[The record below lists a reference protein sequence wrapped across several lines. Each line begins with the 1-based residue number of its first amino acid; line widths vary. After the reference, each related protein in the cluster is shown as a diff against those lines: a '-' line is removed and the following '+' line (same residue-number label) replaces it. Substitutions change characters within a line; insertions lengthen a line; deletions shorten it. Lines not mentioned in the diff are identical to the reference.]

1 LPHEPPGFNPG
12 DPGPGPFQAGSI
24 GLLEPGALQFGVSL
38 FDINVSSGA
47 RSMLM
52 LGASP
57 TSSVVPYEG
66 NGNSRP
72 FAGPSTGPYVGAK
85 LKLVF

>member
-1 LPHEPPGFNPG
+1 
-12 DPGPGPFQAGSI
+12 
-24 GLLEPGALQFGVSL
+24 VSL
-38 FDINVSSGA
+38 FDVNVTSGKQ
-47 RSMLM
+47 SMLM
-52 LGASP
+52 LGVSP

-66 NGNSRP
+66 NGSSRP